1 MKRILITGISGF
13 VGTSLAE
20 YLANS
25 PNTEIYGLS
34 RNNYQGN
41 PNYLKGLFN
50 YHDQEFWKTN
60 SFDVVIHCAGK
71 AHDLKK
77 TAKADEYD
85 QVNYEL
91 TKAIFEA
98 YQKSNPSGKF
108 IFLSSV
114 KAVADKTDDILDE
127 NAVPDP
133 KTPYGI
139 SKLKAERFLQQHM
152 HSSGF
157 SVVIL
162 RPCMIYGPG
171 NKGNLSL
178 LYQLVRKGIPWPLG
192 AFENQ
197 RSFLFIDNLA
207 FMIREII
214 DQQIPSGIFH
224 VADDGFL
231 STNDLI
237 RLIGGLTEVKNK
249 ILKLPKNLIR
259 VLARTGDFLHLPFDS
274 EKLEKLTENYKVN
287 NQKIK
292 HVMGK
297 ELPVSTQQ
305 GMAQTF
311 RKI

>member
-13 VGTSLAE
+13 VGTRLAE

-25 PNTEIYGLS
+25 PNTEIYGLT

-41 PNYLKGLFN
+41 PNYLKGLFY

-60 SFDVVIHCAGK
+60 PFDVVIHCAGK

-77 TAKADEYD
+77 TANAEEYD
-85 QVNYEL
+85 QVNYKL
-91 TKAIFEA
+91 TKSVFEA

-114 KAVADKTDDILDE
+114 KAVADKTDEVLDE

-139 SKLKAERFLQQHM
+139 SKLKAERFLQQYM
-152 HSSGF
+152 QTSGIG
-157 SVVIL
+157 VVIL

-171 NKGNLSL
+171 NKGNLNL
-178 LYQLVRKGIPWPLG
+178 LYQLVKKGIPWPLG

-207 FMIREII
+207 FIVREII

-224 VADDGFL
+224 VADDDFL

-249 ILKLPKNLIR
+249 ILRIPKNLIKM
-259 VLARTGDFLHLPFDS
+259 LARTGDFLHLPFDT